1 MASMILIY
9 KDFVW
14 YASKIY
20 LKFWA
25 LNFRDSRESIFSE
38 SCFPCKK
45 QIGSDVEINDDKM

>member
-1 MASMILIY
+1 MILIY